1 MSTSRLR
8 IFLLKKEND
17 YLLSVV
23 RQLLQNEIFQLSHD
37 WLADSSSP
45 NFLLDTVVVATNL
58 FFPWNY
64 FSVTF
69 FCWNF
74 WNSAKHVR
82 RWHLM
87 HAKQQGWSC
96 LWTWYRNNKIWS
108 CSKCL
113 DDISAALRQ
122 FLQSLRQKFKTN
134 LQVARV
140 DLYLHWSAID
150 KNMRKMHLHIVKV
163 VALHLICSW
172 HLREWDI
179 K

>member
-8 IFLLKKEND
+8 ISLLKKENV

-69 FCWNF
+69 FAGTFEILQNMLDDSIKC
-74 WNSAKHVR
+74 
-82 RWHLM
+82 
-87 HAKQQGWSC
+87 
-96 LWTWYRNNKIWS
+96 TRNNKGE
-108 CSKCL
+108 
-113 DDISAALRQ
+113 
-122 FLQSLRQKFKTN
+122 
-134 LQVARV
+134 
-140 DLYLHWSAID
+140 
-150 KNMRKMHLHIVKV
+150 V
-163 VALHLICSW
+163 VCGHGIETIRYGVVLNVLMTFQLPFVSSFNPFVRNSRRTCKSPVLTCTFTDQRSIRICG
-172 HLREWDI
+172 RCTCT
-179 K
+179 